1 MFMRKKKIYIR
12 TNFKDKI
19 ENCIRVSLG
28 PVDKMKIF
36 MSEFKNWLKIKR

>member
-1 MFMRKKKIYIR
+1 MRKKKIYIR